1 MLHFFL
7 GISIFFGSG
16 DGLYG
21 SVDIFITSSKLAFI
35 ASLVSYLPA
44 LFFFAFALL
53 NKVTAFLHL
62 YKGNPHNTLGGHPNP
77 NKWHVFRY
85 SQQVYFCLV
94 EILTI
99 VRF

>member
-44 LFFFAFALL
+44 LFFFAFALPD
-53 NKVTAFLHL
+53 KVQRFCTFIKEIPITRWAATQ
-62 YKGNPHNTLGGHPNP
+62 TLIRGM
-77 NKWHVFRY
+77 
-85 SQQVYFCLV
+85 C
-94 EILTI
+94 
-99 VRF
+99 